1 MIANTLPLLTWRWL
15 KVNESLIEL
24 PEVKDQVNEIVA
36 NEGEKVEAMFDI
48 SELAQEAQASRH
60 TKINIIAK
68 KNSTVDIYYIARCL
82 EEEKTLTD
90 ITADVEEGATVNLI
104 QVEAGA
110 KNTVTNYVA
119 NLKGKQSK
127 TNVEAVYFANE
138 SKSLDIFYHIKQMG
152 IETESNILVNGAL
165 KDKARKTFK
174 GTIDFKRGSMGSKGS
189 EEEFATLLDDDVRSI
204 AVPVLLCEEDDVEGV
219 HAASAGKIDQDILFY
234 IMSRGLDIEEAKK
247 MIVQTKL
254 APTIDK
260 LPTEE
265 LRNSV
270 WEHIESRI

>member
-1 MIANTLPLLTWRWL
+1 M
-15 KVNESLIEL
+15 
-24 PEVKDQVNEIVA
+24 
-36 NEGEKVEAMFDI
+36 
-48 SELAQEAQASRH
+48 
-60 TKINIIAK
+60 
-68 KNSTVDIYYIARCL
+68 
-82 EEEKTLTD
+82 
-90 ITADVEEGATVNLI
+90 I

-110 KNTVTNYVA
+110 NNAVTNYVA
-119 NLKGKQSK
+119 NLLGKQSK
-127 TNVEAVYFANE
+127 TNVEAIYFVNE
-138 SKSLDIFYHIKQMG
+138 SKTLDIFYHINQIG
-152 IETESNILVNGAL
+152 TETDSNILVNGAL

-174 GTIDFKRGSMGSKGS
+174 GTIDFKRGSIGSTGS

-219 HAASAGKIDQDILFY
+219 HAASAGKIDQDVLFY

-265 LRNSV
+265 LRTSV